1 MKINMR
7 SPTNSPYL
15 KQLVIISGKGGT
27 GKTTLTAAFTKLA
40 DMLSVADCDVDAAD
54 LHLVLGPDIMQSYPY
69 QGGKKAVI
77 DLDNCTECFLCVDH
91 CRFDAIQNFSIDP
104 LACEGCGFCYHVCP
118 ENAIQMK
125 QVVSGYYRVS
135 KIPEGDFVD
144 AALEPG
150 EGNSGKLVSEVKNR
164 AKQIAEQQDNSWLLI
179 DGPPGIGCPVNASLT
194 GVDFAVI
201 ITEPSVSGL
210 HDLKRVIELIK
221 RFRIPSA
228 IVINKY
234 NINQEMSQAIET
246 YASEIRL
253 EIAGKIPFDE
263 RVDKALVAGKTI
275 VEIDD
280 SPAAKEIANIWRKV
294 NQIM

>member
-1 MKINMR
+1 
-7 SPTNSPYL
+7 
-15 KQLVIISGKGGT
+15 
-27 GKTTLTAAFTKLA
+27 
-40 DMLSVADCDVDAAD
+40 
-54 LHLVLGPDIMQSYPY
+54 
-69 QGGKKAVI
+69 
-77 DLDNCTECFLCVDH
+77 
-91 CRFDAIQNFSIDP
+91 
-104 LACEGCGFCYHVCP
+104 
-118 ENAIQMK
+118 
-125 QVVSGYYRVS
+125 
-135 KIPEGDFVD
+135 
-144 AALEPG
+144 
-150 EGNSGKLVSEVKNR
+150 VKNR